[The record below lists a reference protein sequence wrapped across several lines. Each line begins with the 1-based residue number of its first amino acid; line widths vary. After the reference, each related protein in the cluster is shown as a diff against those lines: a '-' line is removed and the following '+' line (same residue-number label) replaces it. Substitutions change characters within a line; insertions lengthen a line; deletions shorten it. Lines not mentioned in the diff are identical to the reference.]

1 MFEAFIPL
9 IYSQVSDVVNN
20 NRHSRY
26 ELEEQTREQ
35 KRHNREMERISCMSE
50 EERKEYLKRKNDV
63 DVGFVAPILKD
74 FYSKG
79 IDNLLFR

>member
-1 MFEAFIPL
+1 MLEAFIPL
-9 IYSQVSDVVNN
+9 AYTQISDVIDN
-20 NRHSRY
+20 NRRSRY

-35 KRHNREMERISCMSE
+35 KRHNREMERIACMSE
-50 EERKEYLKRKNDV
+50 EERKEYLKEMDMV
-63 DVGFVAPILKD
+63 DVGFVAPIMKE